1 MFLEECTIPSE
12 GNTDYTKMYVAYEEW
27 ASENRTNVLE
37 KNTFC
42 KKMKN
47 YKIKTHRRNGFNN
60 ELQHFEKIPEFVEI
74 TLI

>member
-1 MFLEECTIPSE
+1 
-12 GNTDYTKMYVAYEEW
+12 MYATYEEW
-27 ASENRTNVLE
+27 ASETNVLE

-60 ELQHFEKIPEFVEI
+60 ELGHIVKIPQFVEI

>member
-1 MFLEECTIPSE
+1 
-12 GNTDYTKMYVAYEEW
+12 MYAAYEEW
-27 ASENRTNVLE
+27 ASETNVLE